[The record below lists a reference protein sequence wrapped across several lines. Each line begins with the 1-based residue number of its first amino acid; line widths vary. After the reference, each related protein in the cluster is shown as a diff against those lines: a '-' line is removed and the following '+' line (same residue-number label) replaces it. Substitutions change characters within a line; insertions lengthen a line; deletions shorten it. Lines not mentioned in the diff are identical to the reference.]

1 MTLTFKALVRA
12 EQDEAGVFYSC
23 LPLSK
28 PFEAKNNDQDEDAG
42 CFKAFTV
49 AVATDS
55 FTEKLS
61 KPLRSEEQ

>member
-1 MTLTFKALVRA
+1 MRPECFIAACHFR
-12 EQDEAGVFYSC
+12 SR
-23 LPLSK
+23 
-28 PFEAKNNDQDEDAG
+28 FEAKNNDQDEDAG